1 MPKTALH
8 PQPDRALVAPSRRLA
23 QHGTRAGTPSLAVLG
38 RMTACAAMIIG
49 TGLAAWTAL
58 PGARS
63 GWEAAQAG
71 PPARL
76 AAAERS
82 AAPPAKRLASAAP

>member
-23 QHGTRAGTPSLAVLG
+23 QYGTRAGTPSLAVLG
-38 RMTACAAMIIG
+38 RMTACAAMIAG
-49 TGLAAWTAL
+49 TGVAAWVAL
-58 PGARS
+58 PGARP
-63 GWEAAQAG
+63 GWETAQAA

-76 AAAERS
+76 AAAES
-82 AAPPAKRLASAAP
+82 PAAPAKRLASAAR

>member
-23 QHGTRAGTPSLAVLG
+23 QYGTRAGTPSLAVLG
-38 RMTACAAMIIG
+38 RMTACAAVIAA

-63 GWEAAQAG
+63 GWEAA

-76 AAAERS
+76 AAAERP
-82 AAPPAKRLASAAP
+82 AATPAKRLASAAP